1 MWFNY
6 FNKEKPRKICCGNL
20 YHRKKGNK
28 STKEYPKFGHISPKI
43 INKHL
48 WKTQISGHK
57 TLKFVENFIFYIIK
71 KCSFQ
76 KKLLITELLKR
87 VTIFLN
93 LLYIQIITNNI

>member
-1 MWFNY
+1 MWFTF
-6 FNKEKPRKICCGNL
+6 FNKEKPRKKCCGNL

-57 TLKFVENFIFYIIK
+57 TLKFVENFIFLYYKEMFFSK
-71 KCSFQ
+71 KVTHNRTL
-76 KKLLITELLKR
+76 KKSNNFLKSS
-87 VTIFLN
+87 I
-93 LLYIQIITNNI
+93 YTNNN

>member
-1 MWFNY
+1 MWFNF

-57 TLKFVENFIFYIIK
+57 TLKFVENFIFLYYKEMFFSK
-71 KCSFQ
+71 KGTHNRTL
-76 KKLLITELLKR
+76 KKSNNFLKSS
-87 VTIFLN
+87 I
-93 LLYIQIITNNI
+93 YTNNN